1 MSSVSYLTFAAN
13 LRELSAT
20 RQNSTRDYVSLRR
33 DAMTVAPQ
41 LYEVPD
47 MKKLRVLIF
56 ALGLA
61 IPMLGSA
68 AIDRYADADRSV
80 VKGSTKSMYCM
91 VCIGSVCFW
100 LPC

>member
-1 MSSVSYLTFAAN
+1 
-13 LRELSAT
+13 
-20 RQNSTRDYVSLRR
+20 
-33 DAMTVAPQ
+33 
-41 LYEVPD
+41 